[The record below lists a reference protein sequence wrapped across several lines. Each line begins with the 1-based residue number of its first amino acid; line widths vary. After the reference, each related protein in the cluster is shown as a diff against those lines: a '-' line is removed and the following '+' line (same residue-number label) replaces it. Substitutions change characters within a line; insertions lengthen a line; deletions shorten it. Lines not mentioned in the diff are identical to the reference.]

1 MKILKKILLFIIIS
15 ILLIHNAGNT
25 AYASQ
30 KHPTQKPIKVGVF
43 LFDLTNEFN
52 IALKNNLEGI
62 QKESENKIEF
72 TVFDGKANQAVQ
84 NDDISK
90 GLNKGFDVFVVAPIS
105 SNEDE
110 INNIL
115 NKIISAKH
123 PLILFFPTTA
133 SLTNLVKTYPSS
145 VIIVGD
151 TEQGGTIEG
160 EILADEWKSHKNIL
174 DKNKDD
180 TIQYIMLKGPSNNI
194 LTLGRSKYPIRA
206 LNVSG
211 IKTEELFST
220 FCNWQRD
227 CAKTTIESQL
237 LTLNGKIEAI
247 ISNNDNMAIGAVE
260 ALQKYGFNKGDS
272 SKYIPVVGIGGVPE
286 AKKLIDQGFMTGTA
300 VQDSQLH
307 AKAIY
312 DVAMNLASEKD
323 PLHGTDYKF
332 DETGITI
339 KIPYYVHVNNNNP

>member
-1 MKILKKILLFIIIS
+1 MKIFKKILLLIITS
-15 ILLIHNAGNT
+15 ILLINSIENT
-25 AYASQ
+25 AYAIPNL
-30 KHPTQKPIKVGVF
+30 PTQKPIKVGVF
-43 LFDLTNEFN
+43 LVDLSNAFN
-52 IALKNNLEGI
+52 FELKNNLEEL
-62 QKESENKIEF
+62 QKESENKIQF
-72 TVFDGKANQAVQ
+72 TVFDGKSNQAAQ

-90 GLNKGFDVFVVAPIS
+90 GLNSNFDVFVVAPIS

-110 INNIL
+110 ISNIL
-115 NKIISAKH
+115 NKIISTKH
-123 PLILFFPTTA
+123 PLILFFPTTD
-133 SLTNLVKTYPSS
+133 SLKNLVKTYPAS

-151 TEQGGTIEG
+151 TEQGGSLEG
-160 EILADEWKSHKNIL
+160 KILADEWKSQKNIL

-194 LTLGRSKYPIRA
+194 LTIGRSKYPVSA
-206 LNVSG
+206 LNDFG
-211 IKTEELFST
+211 IKTESLFST

-227 CAKTTIESQL
+227 CAKTTIESQF
-237 LTLNGKIEAI
+237 LTFNGKIEAI

-300 VQDSQLH
+300 VQDSKLH

-312 DVAMNLASEKD
+312 DVAVNLASEKD
-323 PLHGTDYKF
+323 PLYGTDYKF

-339 KIPYYVHVNNNNP
+339 KIPYYEYVK